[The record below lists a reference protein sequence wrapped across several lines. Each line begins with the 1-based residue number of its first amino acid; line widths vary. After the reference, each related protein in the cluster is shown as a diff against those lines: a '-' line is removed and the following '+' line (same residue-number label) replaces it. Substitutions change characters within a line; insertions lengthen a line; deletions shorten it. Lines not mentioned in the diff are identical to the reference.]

1 MTRTILV
8 TGGGSGIGR
17 AVAALF
23 AADGEHVFI
32 TGRRKDRLEA
42 AAEEIA
48 GAQADGDQA
57 DGVRIG
63 GAESGGARAGGQV
76 TAIVCDH
83 TDPDQLI
90 ALAGQLPATVDVL
103 VNNAGGNRDLEGPPP
118 AGLHELAARW
128 RANLEANL
136 LAAVLTTAAVDDRLA
151 AGSTV
156 VNIGSFAADR
166 GAGSYGAAK
175 AGMNTWNI
183 FLAKQLGP
191 RGITC
196 NVVAPGYID
205 ETEFFHGRKT
215 PEFHA
220 ERVAETLV
228 HRPGR
233 PADIAEAVRFLASPA
248 ARHITCQVL
257 RVDGGVIHSR

>member
-1 MTRTILV
+1 MKAATQIQPRTILV
-8 TGGGSGIGR
+8 TGGGSGIGK
-17 AVAALF
+17 AVATLF
-23 AADGEHVFI
+23 AADGDRVFI
-32 TGRRKDRLEA
+32 TGRRKDLLEA
-42 AAEEIA
+42 ATEEIP
-48 GAQADGDQA
+48 GD
-57 DGVRIG
+57 
-63 GAESGGARAGGQV
+63 V
-76 TAIVCDH
+76 TAVVCDH

-90 ALAGQLPATVDVL
+90 ALAAQLPPGLDVL
-103 VNNAGGNRDLEGPPP
+103 VNNAGGNRDMEGPPP

-136 LAAVLTTAAVDDRLA
+136 LAAVLTTAVVDDRLGP
-151 AGSTV
+151 GSAV

-183 FLAKQLGP
+183 FLAKQLGA

-220 ERVAETLV
+220 ERVAETLIQ
-228 HRPGR
+228 RAGK

-257 RVDGGVIHSR
+257 RVDGGVVHSR